1 VSPGRTAARTV
12 AVAIAAHSLL
22 NARLL
27 RRPPSADTD
36 LLAGE
41 RICVLLPLRDE
52 ALRVQPCL
60 EALATQRGLG
70 AAHVEFL
77 ALDDA
82 SADGTALVVEQSCA
96 TEPRL
101 RLIPGTGEP
110 PPGFL
115 GKPWACA
122 RLSADADPEATVL
135 VFLDADVVLA
145 PDAIART
152 VTLLR
157 SAGLGF
163 VSPYPRQTALS
174 PAERLVQ
181 PLLQWSWLALAPL
194 RLAER
199 SRRPSL
205 AMANGQLLA
214 VDAMRYAEAGGHS
227 SPNVR
232 GAVLEDL
239 ALARTLRAVGARGGM
254 ADGTE
259 LATCHMY
266 EGWPELR
273 DGYSKSLWA
282 AAGGR
287 LTGSVGQLALLSW
300 LYLRPDP
307 VCYAAGVISRVVS
320 ARRTGGRAFPDALAH
335 PISIAT
341 LAALTVRS
349 WHGRLTGRLTW
360 KGRPVWHASS

>member
-12 AVAIAAHSLL
+12 AVAIAAHTLL

-27 RRPPSADTD
+27 RRPPLAEPD

-41 RICVLLPLRDE
+41 RISVLLPLRDE
-52 ALRVQPCL
+52 ASRVRPCL
-60 EALATQRGLG
+60 EALVTQRGLETT
-70 AAHVEFL
+70 HVEFL
-77 ALDDA
+77 TLDDA
-82 SADGTALVVEQSCA
+82 SADQTALVVEQCCA
-96 TEPRL
+96 AEPRL
-101 RLIPGTGEP
+101 RLLHGTGEP

-122 RLSADADPEATVL
+122 RLTAAADPDATVL
-135 VFLDADVVLA
+135 VFLDADVVLE

-157 SAGLGF
+157 SAELGF
-163 VSPYPRQTALS
+163 VSPYPRQTAITL
-174 PAERLVQ
+174 AERLVQ

-199 SRRPSL
+199 SRRSSL

-214 VDAMRYAEAGGHS
+214 VDAPYYAKAGGHS
-227 SPNVR
+227 SPSVR

-239 ALARTLRAVGARGGM
+239 ALARVLRAVGARGGM

-266 EGWPELR
+266 ESWPELR

-287 LTGSVGQLALLSW
+287 LTGSLGQLALLSW

-307 VCYAAGVISRVVS
+307 VCYAAGVISRVIS

-335 PISIAT
+335 PVSIAT
-341 LAALTVRS
+341 LVALTVRS
-349 WHGRLTGRLTW
+349 WHGRLTGQLTW

>member
-1 VSPGRTAARTV
+1 MSLGRTAARTV
-12 AVAIAAHSLL
+12 AVALAAHSLL

-27 RRPPSADTD
+27 RRPPSADPD

-41 RICVLLPLRDE
+41 RISVLLPLRDE
-52 ALRVQPCL
+52 AARVRPCL
-60 EALATQRGLG
+60 EALVAQRGFG

-77 ALDDA
+77 ALDDD
-82 SADGTALVVEQSCA
+82 STDQTALVVEQFCA

-101 RLIPGTGEP
+101 RLIHGIGEP
-110 PPGFL
+110 PPGFV
-115 GKPWACA
+115 GKPWACE
-122 RLSADADPEATVL
+122 RLAAAADPEATVL

-145 PDAIART
+145 PDAIARS

-157 SAGLGF
+157 TAGLGF
-163 VSPYPRQTALS
+163 VSPYPRQTAGTPS
-174 PAERLVQ
+174 ERLVQ
-181 PLLQWSWLALAPL
+181 PLLQWSWLTLAPL
-194 RLAER
+194 RRAER

-214 VDAMRYAEAGGHS
+214 VDATRYVEAGGHS
-227 SPNVR
+227 SPSVR

-266 EGWPELR
+266 ESWPELR

-287 LTGSVGQLALLSW
+287 LTGSLGQLALLGW

-307 VCYAAGVISRVVS
+307 LCYAAGVISRVVC

-335 PISIAT
+335 PVSIAT
-341 LAALTVRS
+341 LVALTVRS
-349 WHGRLTGRLTW
+349 WHGRLTGQLQW
-360 KGRPVWHASS
+360 KGRSVWHASS